1 MNDKHDNESKGQQ
14 NTINF
19 HLLKSA
25 EFRTYHVDG
34 AFGGI
39 SPSGKYIHMSVY
51 SERNPLPRRTTHAVD
66 GNSVGAEM
74 VEERVTRD
82 GIVRELQADLVFGKE
97 TATGMIAWLQEKL
110 ENLDALESGS
120 DEGD

>member
-1 MNDKHDNESKGQQ
+1 MSDDHDSDSEHQQ

-19 HLLKSA
+19 HFLKSA

-51 SERNPLPRRTTHAVD
+51 SERHPLPRQTTHTVE
-66 GNSVGAEM
+66 GNLVG
-74 VEERVTRD
+74 VEIDRVTRD

-97 TATGMIAWLQEKL
+97 TANSMITWLQEKV
-110 ENLDALESGS
+110 ENLDNLESKPRER
-120 DEGD
+120 D